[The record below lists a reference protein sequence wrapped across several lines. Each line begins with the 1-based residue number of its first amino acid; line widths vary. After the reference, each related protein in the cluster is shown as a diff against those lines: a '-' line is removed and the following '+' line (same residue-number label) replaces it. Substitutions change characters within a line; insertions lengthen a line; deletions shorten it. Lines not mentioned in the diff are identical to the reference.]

1 LIRVKAVTKIN
12 KFSWRLTEPAQR
24 FPIRC
29 KGMPGVEE
37 RGKRSDPLTGQELFM
52 LHAHATRECTITCPH
67 CSTAK
72 SEVMPSDACLFFYE
86 CSGCGAL
93 LKRKPG
99 TCCVFCSYGSVPCP
113 PVQAARACEKTGQS
127 SLYL

>member
-1 LIRVKAVTKIN
+1 
-12 KFSWRLTEPAQR
+12 
-24 FPIRC
+24 
-29 KGMPGVEE
+29 
-37 RGKRSDPLTGQELFM
+37 M
-52 LHAHATRECTITCPH
+52 LHAHPTRECIITCPH
-67 CSTAK
+67 CSTEK
-72 SEVMPSDACLFFYE
+72 SEVMPDDACLFFYE

-113 PVQAARACEKTGQS
+113 PVQAARACEKGGQS